1 MKKADV
7 PQLIRNQVKDIFI
20 YRNPSNSQTHS
31 LPFYADGHPGIVY
44 LEAES
49 ATIELPEKKRLSPI
63 FMYGQTVHPVTIHI
77 KGSYLMIIFRLEP
90 LASHYILNADSELI
104 NNDCLDLTLHRCSA
118 NSGLPDKLKPL
129 DADQKTESMA
139 RFIQCLTMQHGRS
152 QYDEVQKAVQLI
164 LRNKGKSPV
173 SEIRKNLFL
182 SERTFQ
188 RKFRQVV
195 GLTPKQFSTIV
206 RFHVAKS
213 RLTDTESSRFG
224 DIVHHLGFSDQSHF
238 IKVFKHYTGKTP
250 VDYLNH
256 ISAGTHQPLN

>member
-1 MKKADV
+1 MKKAEV
-7 PQLIRNQVKDIFI
+7 PQPVRDQVKDIFI
-20 YRNPSNSQTHS
+20 YQNPANRQTCS

-49 ATIELPEKKRLSPI
+49 ATIELPEKKQLSPI

-90 LASHYILNADSELI
+90 LACHHILNSDSELI
-104 NNDCLDLTLHRCSA
+104 NNDCLDLTLHSCSA
-118 NSGLPDKLKPL
+118 NSSLLDQLKPMN
-129 DADQKTESMA
+129 TERKIESIA
-139 RFIQCLTMQHGRS
+139 RFIHCLVKQQGRGR
-152 QYDEVQKAVQLI
+152 YDEVQKAVQMI
-164 LRNKGKSPV
+164 LRDKGSSPV
-173 SEIRKNLFL
+173 SEIRKKLFL

-195 GLTPKQFSTIV
+195 GVTPKQFSTIV
-206 RFHVAKS
+206 RFHVAKNQLS
-213 RLTDTESSRFG
+213 DSEISGFG

-238 IKVFKHYTGKTP
+238 IKVFKRYTGKTP

-256 ISAGTHQPLN
+256 VSAGSHQSLS